1 MIITVTTTT
10 FTYLH
15 VCTYHTSHMHFLLYR
30 SMTNDYDF
38 KQLITYYSKLS
49 QSHVTRHTI
58 TITCYMMYDVQITGL
73 PDYRVQIADYPGIQI
88 RYRLLTGDRH

>member
-1 MIITVTTTT
+1 
-10 FTYLH
+10 
-15 VCTYHTSHMHFLLYR
+15 
-30 SMTNDYDF
+30 MTNDYDF
-38 KQLITYYSKLS
+38 KQLITYCKLS